1 MGKGKPNFNCGH
13 LNSSIKLTVNK
24 LGVLFDS
31 SLKFDQHINSVVKS
45 CFFHHKPLSK
55 VQSFI
60 LKSLK
65 ESYMLLFYLV
75 WTIITPCILGDPNPP
90 CHGFK

>member
-1 MGKGKPNFNCGH
+1 MGKGKPNFKLWSFKLFYQTNGEQTG
-13 LNSSIKLTVNK
+13 SS
-24 LGVLFDS
+24 FDS